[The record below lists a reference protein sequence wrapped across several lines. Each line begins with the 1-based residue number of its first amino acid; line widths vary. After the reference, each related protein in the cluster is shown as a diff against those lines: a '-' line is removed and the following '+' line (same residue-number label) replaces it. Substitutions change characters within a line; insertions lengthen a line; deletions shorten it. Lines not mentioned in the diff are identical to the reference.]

1 MLFIA
6 FLVFLL
12 VWKLLDIVS
21 LHVLTKN
28 IPLTKDEVLN
38 VKK

>member
-6 FLVFLL
+6 FLIFLL
-12 VWKLLDIVS
+12 IWKLLDIVG
-21 LHVLTKN
+21 LYMLTKN

>member
-12 VWKLLDIVS
+12 IWKLLDIVS
-21 LHVLTKN
+21 LYVLTKN